1 MIFFDSSAAYALADQ
16 GDPNHAQARDLYGT
30 LPDGQGLLTH
40 NYVVVE
46 SFALLQ
52 RRMGALAALRAAEDL
67 HRLEI
72 VWVDRDLHTEAIER
86 LSRKKRRHA
95 SLVDEISFLVMR
107 ERGIDTAFAFDSDF
121 EHEGFKMLGGG
132 LPRRSARRS
141 AGRGTAT
148 D

>member
-1 MIFFDSSAAYALADQ
+1 LIFFDSSAAYALADL
-16 GDPNHAQARDLYGT
+16 GDPNHAKARALYEG
-30 LPDGQGLLTH
+30 LPSGQGLLTH

-67 HRLEI
+67 HRLEV
-72 VWVDRDLHTEAIER
+72 VWVDRDMHAEALAR

-121 EHEGFKMLGGG
+121 EREGFTTLG
-132 LPRRSARRS
+132 
-141 AGRGTAT
+141 
-148 D
+148 